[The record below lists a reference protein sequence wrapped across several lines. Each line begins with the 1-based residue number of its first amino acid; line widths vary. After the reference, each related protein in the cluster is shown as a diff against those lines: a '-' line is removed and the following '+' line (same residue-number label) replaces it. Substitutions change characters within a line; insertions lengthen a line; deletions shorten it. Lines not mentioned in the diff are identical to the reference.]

1 MPEEKKS
8 STENDK
14 LMGILAYVG
23 ILVIVPLFAGGNSKF
38 VKYHANQGL
47 VNVLFFAAIFF
58 GLMIINIAV
67 PMLALLTWA
76 LYFVP
81 TVFAIMG
88 IMNVIN
94 NEMKPLPLIGGIKL
108 IK

>member
-8 STENDK
+8 SNENDK
-14 LMGILAYVG
+14 IMGILAYLGV
-23 ILVIVPLFAGGNSKF
+23 LVVVPLFAGGNSKF

-47 VNVLFFAAIFF
+47 VNVLFYVAIFF
-58 GLMIINIAV
+58 GLMIITIAV
-67 PMLALLTWA
+67 PMLGILTLA

-88 IMNVIN
+88 IMNVVN

>member
-8 STENDK
+8 SNENDK
-14 LMGILAYVG
+14 IMGILAYLGV
-23 ILVIVPLFAGGNSKF
+23 LVVVPLFAGGNSKF

-47 VNVLFFAAIFF
+47 VNVLFYVAIFF
-58 GLMIINIAV
+58 GLMIITIAV
-67 PMLALLTWA
+67 PMLGILTLA

-88 IMNVIN
+88 IVNVIN

>member
-8 STENDK
+8 SNENDK
-14 LMGILAYVG
+14 IMGILAYLGV
-23 ILVIVPLFAGGNSKF
+23 LVVVPLFAGGNSKF

-47 VNVLFFAAIFF
+47 VNVLFYVAIFF
-58 GLMIINIAV
+58 GLMIITIAV
-67 PMLALLTWA
+67 PMLGILTLA

>member
-8 STENDK
+8 SNENDK
-14 LMGILAYVG
+14 IMGILAYLGV
-23 ILVIVPLFAGGNSKF
+23 LVVVPLFAGGNSKF

-47 VNVLFFAAIFF
+47 VNVLFYVAIFF
-58 GLMIINIAV
+58 GLMIITIAV
-67 PMLALLTWA
+67 PMLGILTLA

-88 IMNVIN
+88 IVNVVN

>member
-47 VNVLFFAAIFF
+47 VNVLFSQR
-58 GLMIINIAV
+58 
-67 PMLALLTWA
+67 
-76 LYFVP
+76 YFLV
-81 TVFAIMG
+81 
-88 IMNVIN
+88 
-94 NEMKPLPLIGGIKL
+94 L
-108 IK
+108 

>member
-1 MPEEKKS
+1 
-8 STENDK
+8 
-14 LMGILAYVG
+14 
-23 ILVIVPLFAGGNSKF
+23 
-38 VKYHANQGL
+38 
-47 VNVLFFAAIFF
+47 
-58 GLMIINIAV
+58 MIINIAV

>member
-8 STENDK
+8 SNENDK
-14 LMGILAYVG
+14 IMGILAYLGV
-23 ILVIVPLFAGGNSKF
+23 LVVVPLFAGGNSKF

-47 VNVLFFAAIFF
+47 VNVLFFVAIFF
-58 GLMIINIAV
+58 GLMIITMAV
-67 PMLALLTWA
+67 PMLAFLTLA

-88 IMNVIN
+88 IMNVVN

>member
-14 LMGILAYVG
+14 IMGILAYLGV
-23 ILVIVPLFAGGNSKF
+23 LVVVPLFAGGNSKF

-47 VNVLFFAAIFF
+47 VNVLFFVAIFF
-58 GLMIINIAV
+58 GLMIITMAV
-67 PMLALLTWA
+67 PMLGILTWA

-88 IMNVIN
+88 IMNVVN